1 MDWIYL
7 FQLFVVFSFDCVGV
21 GRGKVTMVVWL
32 PGSLWF
38 QWWWCDDWSSWYCHA
53 MSLPVLLPTSTHTH
67 SQSPTPPPPPPPPP
81 PLPPTVSTTPT
92 AILGHQHQLAKMA
105 NIAAQQAD
113 FIFYLTLYLLSHSG
127 WSLAERERERERVG
141 DWEGAQCGLGRP
153 NCLHRAERAVLELM
167 FSSESARE

>member
-32 PGSLWF
+32 PGSLWS

-67 SQSPTPPPPPPPPP
+67 SQSPQPPPPPPP

-127 WSLAERERERERVG
+127 WSLAERERERESGRLRGSPVWTG
-141 DWEGAQCGLGRP
+141 KTELSPQSREGCAGADVQLGV
-153 NCLHRAERAVLELM
+153 CQGII
-167 FSSESARE
+167 